1 MQLVTWSPSNAYFL
15 LLSDFTDEQWPGPTD
30 PSPMELDTLLKEGA
44 PGNKKNFV
52 SLFMGKV
59 ISNLSLLPCNM

>member
-1 MQLVTWSPSNAYFL
+1 MQLVTRSPSNAYF

-44 PGNKKNFV
+44 PGNKKT
-52 SLFMGKV
+52 LCPGLWKK
-59 ISNLSLLPCNM
+59 